1 MRLVFLLE
9 DCVFFLPLVF
19 LAASRTL
26 NGVLLDRRHLKNS
39 RIHRESGENEFS
51 GVWALDEYP
60 VHEILGSK
68 KPVGSA
74 KTRDRLISGP
84 ALQNAHGHSAPRLEL
99 FR

>member
-19 LAASRTL
+19 LAASGTM
-26 NGVLLDRRHLKNS
+26 NGVLLDRRHLENS
-39 RIHRESGENEFS
+39 RIHRESRENEFS

-68 KPVGSA
+68 K
-74 KTRDRLISGP
+74 TRGVCKNARP
-84 ALQNAHGHSAPRLEL
+84 A
-99 FR
+99 